1 MYNTRG
7 SNSPVRTHQKNM
19 PATIEL
25 LQEGRYRINQ
35 ESATDSNAIVF
46 EAYDTVRDANVV
58 VKEIPLRLSKVTTV
72 SQQELMKLAFANQ
85 AKTLTEIH
93 HDSLLHVHDF
103 FSEEGRQYL
112 VLESVDG
119 DDLGVLLARNNSSFP
134 VSDVL
139 NWADQMLD
147 ALNYLHNFKPPVI
160 HRNIRPEHIKLNSSG
175 KIKLLAFGLA
185 EGSDSKVNT
194 SLSDDAGDD
203 SDLSYSP
210 LEQFWDG
217 LDSASQ
223 KVITNSYDEK
233 SEKILKQPADERS
246 DIYSLGATLYH
257 LLTAV
262 KPMDALERSIDMM
275 DGKDDPLRKAVEL
288 DAAIPAE
295 ISDVL
300 MKAMAIRREE
310 RYDSASI
317 MRQVLRTALVRL
329 KEREADG
336 ASEVKVAANEL
347 KVEPKASPAPAEQPH
362 AEAKKIEAEAEAR
375 EKAELVKQV
384 REAEEQRLAAEKGT
398 ADEAR
403 RVRETDAKAKLDA
416 ETSANEPS
424 GDHLLQ
430 KLLHTTPSAGAKTS
444 AASGDAKSDNTNQ
457 PKAKVEVRN
466 EAASKRSTK
475 AESAVFSSSLAV
487 GADESDFELPVSKGF
502 PLGMP
507 LIALGVGA
515 VLIMIVAAWVL
526 MPGNS
531 PAPAQTTPRAQTS
544 AAAEPAAS
552 APVQAVMPAN
562 TEAPP
567 VAAAPATSQPSAE
580 NAVAPNQSTQKVKK
594 PTSTPK
600 PAKAATET
608 KKAVT
613 VDDLINDN

>member
-1 MYNTRG
+1 
-7 SNSPVRTHQKNM
+7 M
-19 PATIEL
+19 PATTEL

-35 ESATDSNAIVF
+35 ESAIDGNSIVF

-103 FSEEGRQYL
+103 FSEDGRQYL

-119 DDLGVLLARNNSSFP
+119 DDLAVLLARNDSAFP

-147 ALNYLHNFKPPVI
+147 ALNYLHNFKPTVI

-194 SLSDDAGDD
+194 SLTDDASDD
-203 SDLSYSP
+203 SDISYSP
-210 LEQFWDG
+210 LEQFWDS

-233 SEKILKQPADERS
+233 SEKILKQPADARS
-246 DIYSLGATLYH
+246 DIYALGATLYH

-275 DGKDDPLRKAVEL
+275 DGKDDPLRKAG
-288 DAAIPAE
+288 DIDSAIPSE

-300 MKAMAIRREE
+300 IKAMAIRREE

-329 KEREADG
+329 KERE
-336 ASEVKVAANEL
+336 SEEATEIKVAAEEI
-347 KVEPKASPAPAEQPH
+347 KQEHKANPVPSPAQVQ
-362 AEAKKIEAEAEAR
+362 AEAKKLEDEAADR
-375 EKAELVKQV
+375 HKAELVKQV
-384 REAEEQRLAAEKGT
+384 REAEEQRMAAEQRA
-398 ADEAR
+398 ADAAR
-403 RVRETDAKAKLDA
+403 RVQEEEAAAKAALTA
-416 ETSANEPS
+416 EAAADEPS
-424 GDHLLQ
+424 DDDLLQ
-430 KLLHTTPSAGAKTS
+430 ILLPTTPATEDSPVLLAKPE
-444 AASGDAKSDNTNQ
+444 AKYAEEAVQSKTDE
-457 PKAKVEVRN
+457 PVSKKAKETAKESSTIS
-466 EAASKRSTK
+466 EAPVSVSEEAN
-475 AESAVFSSSLAV
+475 
-487 GADESDFELPVSKGF
+487 FELPVSRGF

-507 LIALGVGA
+507 LIAVGIGA
-515 VLIMIVAAWVL
+515 VLIVIVAAWVL
-526 MPGNS
+526 MPGN
-531 PAPAQTTPRAQTS
+531 PAGGGQPVQAPAS
-544 AAAEPAAS
+544 AAAEPAS
-552 APVQAVMPAN
+552 APVQSMMPTN
-562 TEAPP
+562 TETVP
-567 VAAAPATSQPSAE
+567 AAAGPQTSQPVAD
-580 NAVAPNQSTQKVKK
+580 NAVTPDQAAQKAKK
-594 PTSTPK
+594 PTPTPK
-600 PAKAATET
+600 PAKAPET

>member
-19 PATIEL
+19 PATTEL

-35 ESATDSNAIVF
+35 ESAGEGNSIVF
-46 EAYDTVRDANVV
+46 EAYDSVRGANVV

-119 DDLGVLLARNNSSFP
+119 DDLGVLLARNNSAFP

-185 EGSDSKVNT
+185 EGTDSKVNT
-194 SLSDDAGDD
+194 SLTDDAADD
-203 SDLSYSP
+203 SDISYSP

-233 SEKILKQPADERS
+233 SEKILKQPADARS
-246 DIYSLGATLYH
+246 DIYALGATLYH

-275 DGKDDPLRKAVEL
+275 DGKADPLRKAGDVN
-288 DAAIPAE
+288 AAIPAE

-329 KEREADG
+329 KERESEEAVEMK
-336 ASEVKVAANEL
+336 AAAEEVKQVQTANP
-347 KVEPKASPAPAEQPH
+347 VPSNAQIQAD
-362 AEAKKIEAEAEAR
+362 AKKLEVEAEAR

-384 REAEEQRLAAEKGT
+384 REAEEQRLAAEQRT
-398 ADEAR
+398 ADAAR
-403 RVRETDAKAKLDA
+403 RVQEEEAAVKAAMAA
-416 ETSANEPS
+416 EASADEPS
-424 GDHLLQ
+424 DDDLLQ
-430 KLLHTTPSAGAKTS
+430 MLLPTLPAAANPAVRRAEPEAKKS
-444 AASGDAKSDNTNQ
+444 EEAVEAKSDETFAK
-457 PKAKVEVRN
+457 KAKETPKQNPTVSV
-466 EAASKRSTK
+466 APASVSEDK
-475 AESAVFSSSLAV
+475 
-487 GADESDFELPVSKGF
+487 DFELPVSRGF

-507 LIALGVGA
+507 LIAVGIGA

-526 MPGNS
+526 MPGN
-531 PAPAQTTPRAQTS
+531 PAGGQPVQTPS
-544 AAAEPAAS
+544 AAAANPAS
-552 APVQAVMPAN
+552 APPIQSMMPSN
-562 TEAPP
+562 TEAVP
-567 VAAAPATSQPSAE
+567 AAADSQTSQPVVE
-580 NAVAPNQSTQKVKK
+580 NAVTPDQSVQKAKK
-594 PTSTPK
+594 PTPTPK
-600 PAKAATET
+600 SAKPAAET

>member
-19 PATIEL
+19 PATTEL

-35 ESATDSNAIVF
+35 ESAVDGNSIVF

-103 FSEEGRQYL
+103 FSEDGRQYL

-119 DDLGVLLARNNSSFP
+119 DDLGVLLARNNSAFP

-194 SLSDDAGDD
+194 ALTEDAADD
-203 SDLSYSP
+203 SDISYSP

-233 SEKILKQPADERS
+233 SEKILKQPVDARS
-246 DIYSLGATLYH
+246 DIYALGATLYH
-257 LLTAV
+257 LLTSV
-262 KPMDALERSIDMM
+262 RPMDALERSIDMM
-275 DGKDDPLRKAVEL
+275 DGKDDPLRKAA
-288 DAAIPAE
+288 DIDPAIPSE

-310 RYDSASI
+310 RFDSASI

-329 KEREADG
+329 KEREAEEI
-336 ASEVKVAANEL
+336 SEMKVAAGEIKLAQSAN
-347 KVEPKASPAPAEQPH
+347 PGPSPAEVQAD
-362 AEAKKIEAEAEAR
+362 ARKLEAEAEDR

-384 REAEEQRLAAEKGT
+384 REAEEQRLAAEQRA
-398 ADEAR
+398 ADAAR
-403 RVRETDAKAKLDA
+403 RVQEESAAKAALAAVAEDEPSDDDLLQMLLPTTPVAAENAPVLKAEPTAKKSDEVVKHKTEVREEIVSKKETEKRSETPALASAETDFD
-416 ETSANEPS
+416 
-424 GDHLLQ
+424 
-430 KLLHTTPSAGAKTS
+430 
-444 AASGDAKSDNTNQ
+444 
-457 PKAKVEVRN
+457 
-466 EAASKRSTK
+466 
-475 AESAVFSSSLAV
+475 
-487 GADESDFELPVSKGF
+487 LPVSRGF

-507 LIALGVGA
+507 LIAAGIGA
-515 VLIMIVAAWVL
+515 VLIVIVAAWVL
-526 MPGNS
+526 MPGN
-531 PAPAQTTPRAQTS
+531 PAGGKPPVQTPS
-544 AAAEPAAS
+544 SVAAEPAV
-552 APVQAVMPAN
+552 APAVQSMMPAN
-562 TEAPP
+562 TET
-567 VAAAPATSQPSAE
+567 AADPQASQPVAE
-580 NAVAPNQSTQKVKK
+580 NALTPDQTAQKAKQRAT
-594 PTSTPK
+594 PTPK
-600 PAKAATET
+600 PAKPAAET

>member
-1 MYNTRG
+1 
-7 SNSPVRTHQKNM
+7 M
-19 PATIEL
+19 PATTEL

-35 ESATDSNAIVF
+35 ESAIDGNTIVF

-58 VKEIPLRLSKVTTV
+58 VKEIPLRLSKITTV

-103 FSEEGRQYL
+103 FSEDGRQYL

-194 SLSDDAGDD
+194 SLTDDAADE
-203 SDLSYSP
+203 SDISYLP
-210 LEQFWDG
+210 LEQFWDV

-223 KVITNSYDEK
+223 KVITNSYDEN
-233 SEKILKQPADERS
+233 SEKVLKQPADARS
-246 DIYSLGATLYH
+246 DIYALGATLYH

-275 DGKDDPLRKAVEL
+275 DGKDDPLRKAGDV

-317 MRQVLRTALVRL
+317 MRQVLRTALVRM
-329 KEREADG
+329 KERESEEAVEMKVT
-336 ASEVKVAANEL
+336 AEEVKQTQ
-347 KVEPKASPAPAEQPH
+347 KASAVPSPAQVQAN
-362 AEAKKIEAEAEAR
+362 AKKIEDEAAATQ
-375 EKAELVKQV
+375 KAELVKQV
-384 REAEEQRLAAEKGT
+384 REAEEQSLAADAERRVQEEEAAVKAALT
-398 ADEAR
+398 ADAIKDEPSDDDLLQILLPTSPAAEDSPVHQANPEAKKAGEA
-403 RVRETDAKAKLDA
+403 VKAKTG
-416 ETSANEPS
+416 ESVSKKANE
-424 GDHLLQ
+424 
-430 KLLHTTPSAGAKTS
+430 TAKQGSTVS
-444 AASGDAKSDNTNQ
+444 
-457 PKAKVEVRN
+457 
-466 EAASKRSTK
+466 EA
-475 AESAVFSSSLAV
+475 
-487 GADESDFELPVSKGF
+487 PVSISEETNFDVPVSRGF

-507 LIALGVGA
+507 LIAVGIGV
-515 VLIMIVAAWVL
+515 VLIVIVAAWVL
-526 MPGNS
+526 MPGNPAGGGQPAQTQS
-531 PAPAQTTPRAQTS
+531 EAAAQPAPAPAVQSMMPSNTEVAP
-544 AAAEPAAS
+544 AAADPKTSEPAAD
-552 APVQAVMPAN
+552 
-562 TEAPP
+562 
-567 VAAAPATSQPSAE
+567 
-580 NAVAPNQSTQKVKK
+580 NAVTPDKAAQKAKK
-594 PTSTPK
+594 PTPTPK
-600 PAKAATET
+600 PAKPAAEA

>member
-1 MYNTRG
+1 
-7 SNSPVRTHQKNM
+7 M
-19 PATIEL
+19 PATTEL

-35 ESATDSNAIVF
+35 ESAIDGNPIVF

-194 SLSDDAGDD
+194 SLTDDADDD
-203 SDLSYSP
+203 SDISYSP

-233 SEKILKQPADERS
+233 SEKILKQPADARS
-246 DIYSLGATLYH
+246 DIYALGATLYH

-262 KPMDALERSIDMM
+262 KPMDALERSIDVM
-275 DGKDDPLRKAVEL
+275 DGKDDPLRKAGDV
-288 DAAIPAE
+288 DATIPAE

-300 MKAMAIRREE
+300 TKAMAIRREE

-329 KEREADG
+329 KEREAEE
-336 ASEVKVAANEL
+336 AVEVKEAAEEL
-347 KVEPKASPAPAEQPH
+347 KLAQQSVPSPANVQ
-362 AEAKKIEAEAEAR
+362 AEAKKLEAEAEAR

-384 REAEEQRLAAEKGT
+384 REAEEQRLAADAARRIQEEEVAVKAALAAEALEDEPSDDDLLQMLLPT
-398 ADEAR
+398 SPNAVEDSPVLLAEPAAKKTDEAVKAKSE
-403 RVRETDAKAKLDA
+403 VREEYAAKKGKETAKQ
-416 ETSANEPS
+416 TSMASEPAPVS
-424 GDHLLQ
+424 
-430 KLLHTTPSAGAKTS
+430 
-444 AASGDAKSDNTNQ
+444 
-457 PKAKVEVRN
+457 
-466 EAASKRSTK
+466 
-475 AESAVFSSSLAV
+475 VF
-487 GADESDFELPVSKGF
+487 EDFETPVSSGF

-507 LIALGVGA
+507 LIALGIGA
-515 VLIMIVAAWVL
+515 VLIVIVAAWVL

-531 PAPAQTTPRAQTS
+531 AGS
-544 AAAEPAAS
+544 AEPAQSQSSPAAT
-552 APVQAVMPAN
+552 APVQAALPMTN
-562 TEAPP
+562 D
-567 VAAAPATSQPSAE
+567 AAPAAADPQTSQPVVE
-580 NAVAPNQSTQKVKK
+580 NAVTSDQSAQKAKQK
-594 PTSTPK
+594 PTPTPK
-600 PAKAATET
+600 PAKAPET